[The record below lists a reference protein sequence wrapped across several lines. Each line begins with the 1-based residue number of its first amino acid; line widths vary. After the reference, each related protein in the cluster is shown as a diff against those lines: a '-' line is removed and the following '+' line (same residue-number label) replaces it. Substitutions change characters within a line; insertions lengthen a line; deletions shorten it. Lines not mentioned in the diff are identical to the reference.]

1 MKVFIPK
8 NKMWNP
14 SDSICVWALDGLK
27 TWPCSYEQ
35 GCHHSYNG
43 VEHHCGDCGDH
54 LSIDS
59 FSGRINAN
67 GVSIEEYYGTFRSVS
82 GEMVAKIYDV
92 GMYMLER
99 GFKKQALKDAV
110 KNASELGCL
119 LDSNHGLYEYEPG
132 VWSCYHHAKTR
143 QELAADREVYED
155 TERDEYDL
163 SWDEDLIRG
172 CDAFVYGDGN
182 VPF

>member
-1 MKVFIPK
+1 MKRLEVV
-8 NKMWNP
+8 MEEL
-14 SDSICVWALDGLK
+14 SRVWVGQNLKALDLSVDSGDTLSLK
-27 TWPCSYEQ
+27 IVNTSVIWAPVWWS
-35 GCHHSYNG
+35 GAI
-43 VEHHCGDCGDH
+43 
-54 LSIDS
+54 SID
-59 FSGRINAN
+59 G
-67 GVSIEEYYGTFRSVS
+67 SIAREDYGTLRSVS
-82 GEMVAKIYDV
+82 VSMMRELYVV

>member
-59 FSGRINAN
+59 FSGRLTQMEI
-67 GVSIEEYYGTFRSVS
+67 
-82 GEMVAKIYDV
+82 VAS
-92 GMYMLER
+92 
-99 GFKKQALKDAV
+99 DAV
-110 KNASELGCL
+110 EAIEHGVKFRNAEGHAMFEKFLASEALFVKDYERFIV
-119 LDSNHGLYEYEPG
+119 LDVDGPIEMGAIEYKKYQARKLKEHDE
-132 VWSCYHHAKTR
+132 SD
-143 QELAADREVYED
+143 EFFD
-155 TERDEYDL
+155 TETDDWTPEDDE
-163 SWDEDLIRG
+163 SIIRG
-172 CDAFVYGDGN
+172 GYSESVVDDDEGYW
-182 VPF
+182 